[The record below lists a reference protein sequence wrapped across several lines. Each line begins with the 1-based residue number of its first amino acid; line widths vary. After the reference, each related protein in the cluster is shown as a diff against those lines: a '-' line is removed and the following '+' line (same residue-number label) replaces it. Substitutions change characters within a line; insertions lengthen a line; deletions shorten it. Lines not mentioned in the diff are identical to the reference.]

1 MPAILKADGHLGNP
15 TEAKRFPGSEP
26 TMILLGMV
34 DAAVNP
40 TGSNM
45 ALRVSL
51 FLGLN
56 LVLVGLLAVPYLTI
70 LP

>member
-1 MPAILKADGHLGNP
+1 
-15 TEAKRFPGSEP
+15 
-26 TMILLGMV
+26 
-34 DAAVNP
+34 
-40 TGSNM
+40 M

-56 LVLVGLLAVPYLTI
+56 LVLVGLLAVPYLTN